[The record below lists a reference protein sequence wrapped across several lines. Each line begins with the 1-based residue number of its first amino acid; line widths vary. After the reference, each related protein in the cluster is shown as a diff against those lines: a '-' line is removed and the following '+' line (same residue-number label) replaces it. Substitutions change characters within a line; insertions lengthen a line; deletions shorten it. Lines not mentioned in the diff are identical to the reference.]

1 MPVKV
6 QLHHDG
12 LAHAKVKV
20 CFLMKSLYGV
30 EGIRRILTRRT
41 TGKPPGR
48 KNKLMGNARCI
59 LHKNSQDFNKA
70 SKSIKENLRPREY
83 DIHTAN
89 GFFCFPILSK
99 MINVA
104 FMLSFM
110 LKHVIRLT
118 LKRDCKSIKINE
130 IYSLFSVG

>member
-1 MPVKV
+1 MLRPLLKATYQPDLGIPVKV

-12 LAHAKVKV
+12 LARAKVKV
-20 CFLMKSLYGV
+20 CFLMKSLHRV
-30 EGIRRILTRRT
+30 EGIQRVLTRRT

-70 SKSIKENLRPREY
+70 SKSIKEHLRPREY
-83 DIHTAN
+83 DIHTEN
-89 GFFCFPILSK
+89 GFYFFGFDLLIK

-104 FMLSFM
+104 FILSFM
-110 LKHVIRLT
+110 LRYCM
-118 LKRDCKSIKINE
+118 R
-130 IYSLFSVG
+130 